1 MGKGNLQRDE
11 NSVPAMGGIDT
22 TDPTQV
28 LPLEIDPATGRL
40 LVTAIITSGGS
51 GGAGTEYTDGDAD
64 GTPTGTAI
72 LGFDGTN
79 LRAVTTDAQ
88 GDLQVDVLSL
98 PTVTVQATDLDIRV
112 LNSATDSV
120 TVTGTVGVDG
130 AVEITN
136 DSGNPIPVNATDFD
150 IRNLVFATDKVDV
163 SGSTLGANSGVDIGD
178 VTVNGLPNDT
188 YSVVSVD
195 ATTIGDTNIA
205 TTTAG
210 QTLRLYYICLSANG
224 ANSADVTVTIKLGAT
239 TMFKIS
245 LKAGAIWARNIGAGR
260 RYIAGALGEDL
271 LVTLSAAQTVHVSA
285 EYEIL

>member
-1 MGKGNLQRDE
+1 MGKGILPRDE
-11 NSVPAMGGIDT
+11 SNVPAAGAVAYD
-22 TDPTQV
+22 DLDRV
-28 LPLEIDPATGRL
+28 YPLQIDPATGRL

-98 PTVTVQATDLDIRV
+98 PTVTVQATNLDIRD

-120 TVTGTVGVDG
+120 AVTGTVGVSG
-130 AVEITN
+130 VVEITN
-136 DSGNPIPVNATDFD
+136 DSGNPIPVNATDLD
-150 IRNLVFATDKVDV
+150 IRNLAFATDKVDV
-163 SGSTLGANSGVDIGD
+163 SGSTLGANSGGDIGD
-178 VTVNGLPNDT
+178 VTVNGLPSDT
-188 YSVVSVD
+188 YSVTSVD
-195 ATTIGDTNIA
+195 ATAIGDTNIA

-224 ANSADVTVTIKLGAT
+224 ANSADVTATVKLGAT
-239 TMFKIS
+239 TLFKVS

-260 RYIAGALGEDL
+260 RYIAGALGDDL